1 MTLGAGLDWCYFL
14 RLFILSCFSFLGTCR
29 AKKVQVPS
37 VRMFQQSLI
46 VKLELNQKGP
56 MSSKPTQRTLP
67 GELGLGL
74 DTLAMASCFFWNHGW
89 IQTAQSFLDR
99 TGQGRLRNTNPT
111 LTSLKVLEQL
121 LARVSC
127 LDSSYMMGLLSVSF
141 LITSGPA
148 EARIWL
154 LVLTCLADLCHSFL
168 TLEEGPI
175 PQLLQCSV
183 IIHRGLE
190 SPGATSSS

>member
-1 MTLGAGLDWCYFL
+1 
-14 RLFILSCFSFLGTCR
+14 
-29 AKKVQVPS
+29 
-37 VRMFQQSLI
+37 
-46 VKLELNQKGP
+46 
-56 MSSKPTQRTLP
+56 
-67 GELGLGL
+67 
-74 DTLAMASCFFWNHGW
+74 MASCFFFFFLNHGW

-99 TGQGRLRNTNPT
+99 TGQGRLRNTSPT

-121 LARVSC
+121 LDRLSC
-127 LDSSYMMGLLSVSF
+127 VDSSYMMGLLSVSF

-175 PQLLQCSV
+175 SQLLQCSV